1 MGTVQVSSVATST
14 IAERYSAALFEL
26 AEQQAALDA
35 VAADLRALRGLIAE
49 SEDLQRLLKS
59 PVISRFDQQKAIS
72 AVAERAKLGALT
84 KNFLGLV
91 AKNRRLFAVEG
102 MIAAYLARL
111 AEKRG
116 EMTAQVASAVPLVDA
131 QISAIGAVLK
141 KVVGGNVT
149 LDVTV
154 DPGLLGGLVVKVG
167 SRMVDG
173 SLKTK
178 LQHLQLAMKG
188 VG

>member
-1 MGTVQVSSVATST
+1 MGTNQVSSEVTGS

-26 AEQQAALDA
+26 AEQQSCLDA
-35 VAADLRALRGLIAE
+35 VALDLKGLKGLIAE
-49 SEDLQRLLKS
+49 SEDLRRLLKS
-59 PVISRFDQQKAIS
+59 PVLSRVEQQKAIN
-72 AVAERAKLGALT
+72 AVAERAQLSVLT

-91 AKNRRLFAVEG
+91 AKNRRLFAIDA

-111 AEKRG
+111 AAKRG
-116 EMTAQVASAVPLVDA
+116 EVTAEVASAVPLA
-131 QISAIGAVLK
+131 SKQIGAIETALK
-141 KVVGGNVT
+141 KVVGSNIT

-154 DPGLLGGLVVKVG
+154 DPGLLGGLIVKVG

-173 SLKTK
+173 SLRTK